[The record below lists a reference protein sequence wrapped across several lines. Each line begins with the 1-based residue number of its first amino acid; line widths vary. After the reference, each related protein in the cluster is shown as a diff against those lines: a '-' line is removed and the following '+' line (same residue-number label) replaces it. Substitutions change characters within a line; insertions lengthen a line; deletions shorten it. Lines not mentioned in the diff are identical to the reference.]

1 LGGDSFE
8 RTVCA
13 GMADAAVATPKGDPE
28 DNKKGQKDK
37 WKNFFSLSNPDLWI
51 ALGVIALVLILGWY
65 FGNQIFNA
73 IIASKEFFLEE
84 LPWSLIVY
92 YIVFVACSVVFI
104 PYGPFCIAI
113 GFIFGVYWGFFIQMG
128 AIVLSSAVLFI
139 IGRYLFKDYV
149 NDLISKSDGSQVWK
163 GLMKYMGKDWK
174 EAAKINM
181 LLCFMPIPY
190 GSHPYLFSLTSI
202 PFEQFVFFF
211 MLGMIPNTILN
222 LLIGAAISEAAE
234 SEGINT
240 YHLIGTGLAI
250 VGILIAVWYAS
261 TIAQDVLDEA
271 DRDEEEPSPTEDSNL
286 LP

>member
-1 LGGDSFE
+1 
-8 RTVCA
+8 
-13 GMADAAVATPKGDPE
+13 MADAAVATPKGDPE